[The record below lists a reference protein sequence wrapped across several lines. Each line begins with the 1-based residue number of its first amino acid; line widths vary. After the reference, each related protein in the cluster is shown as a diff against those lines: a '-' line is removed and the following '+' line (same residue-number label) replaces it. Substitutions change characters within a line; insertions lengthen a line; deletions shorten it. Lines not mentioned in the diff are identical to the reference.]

1 MIELILVMFTR
12 LLVIAMMMK
21 GQKLRQM
28 FFLHGLILIY
38 LEQ

>member
-21 GQKLRQM
+21 GHKLRHM
-28 FFLHGLILIY
+28 FSLHGLILIY